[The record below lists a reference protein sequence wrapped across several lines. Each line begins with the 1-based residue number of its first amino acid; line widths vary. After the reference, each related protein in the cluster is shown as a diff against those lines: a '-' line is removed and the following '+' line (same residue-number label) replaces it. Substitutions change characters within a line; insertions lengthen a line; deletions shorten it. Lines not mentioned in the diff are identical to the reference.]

1 MTMPVTIKKHK
12 MKNTFSIELPMDRFE
27 SFIQACGLYSDDF
40 LASIEAAEQDI
51 KYGRLTRVKSLA
63 ELMPKKS
70 KKK

>member
-1 MTMPVTIKKHK
+1 
-12 MKNTFSIELPMDRFE
+12 MDRFE
-27 SFIQACGLYSDDF
+27 SFVQACGLYSDDF

-51 KYGRLTRVKSLA
+51 KHGRVTRVKSLA